1 MFDEEAERS
10 KLSALD
16 LTDDVIEMILKKKR
30 SKYEERCPPT
40 QQGTPSPHAPP
51 TASGIAPDPQPPT
64 PPLPVP
70 DPQPPAPTPYVSE
83 LREEEEPE
91 QLRLQSQPGS
101 APIKKHFHLWHKKL
115 YNAFI

>member
-30 SKYEERCPPT
+30 SKYEERCPPIPVPNP
-40 QQGTPSPHAPP
+40 QPPTPSPPP
-51 TASGIAPDPQPPT
+51 PVPDPQPPT
-64 PPLPVP
+64 PIQSVP
-70 DPQPPAPTPYVSE
+70 E

-91 QLRLQSQPGS
+91 QFRLQSKLGGQAASISGNS
-101 APIKKHFHLWHKKL
+101 LGRAPIKRHFHLWHRKL
-115 YNAFI
+115 Y